1 VDASGESHEV
11 GEENEGDIST
21 EILIVVF
28 LLMLASTAG
37 QFLKKSGHKYLQES
51 GLTVLIGMAA
61 GFAFKMMK
69 VSFYL

>member
-1 VDASGESHEV
+1 MEEVIIDAAGEEHSV

-37 QFLKKSGHKYLQES
+37 HFLKKSGHKYL
-51 GLTVLIGMAA
+51 
-61 GFAFKMMK
+61 
-69 VSFYL
+69 